1 MFDVVSSSDWLSEY
15 ARCAH
20 FSKQQNLLRNSDCGI
35 FEVLKRCC
43 FKSESLHM
51 VSFTL
56 YVFAMNSLSLVSFKA
71 MSV

>member
-1 MFDVVSSSDWLSEY
+1 MSSSDWLSEY

-35 FEVLKRCC
+35 FEVLKR